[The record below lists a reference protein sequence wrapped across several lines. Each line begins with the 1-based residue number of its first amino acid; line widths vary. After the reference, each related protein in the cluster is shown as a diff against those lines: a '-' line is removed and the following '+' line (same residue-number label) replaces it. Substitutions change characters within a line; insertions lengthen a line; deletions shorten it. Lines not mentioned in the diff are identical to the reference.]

1 MGKNSR
7 NFSNLVNLKNEI
19 LFLKL
24 DQTLMTK
31 QSGAVFVL
39 NYSVILHSRGKE
51 ERLNRTHSFVF
62 MSTFIEEFQHAYCSP
77 QQRFS
82 GSSQNLNFFVCL
94 QNEHFAHEQIK
105 DYRIRFL
112 NSQHAH
118 GAPTISYSYFDK

>member
-1 MGKNSR
+1 
-7 NFSNLVNLKNEI
+7 
-19 LFLKL
+19 
-24 DQTLMTK
+24 MTK

-118 GAPTISYSYFDK
+118 DSYFFFEHNK